1 MTVDMMWLILAV
13 ILVTGVLTISSAF
26 VTGFLVMR
34 ARRDSHET
42 LFGPAKRKPSGK
54 PINIDEFAAQ
64 ADPEEEGLP
73 DSIALQNKIF
83 GSIFATD
90 GLKERK

>member
-1 MTVDMMWLILAV
+1 
-13 ILVTGVLTISSAF
+13 
-26 VTGFLVMR
+26 
-34 ARRDSHET
+34 